1 MLATVP
7 ERSQAAADTRQ
18 RINTQI
24 RGYKM
29 QYTLLVVAALLMS
42 QGQARPQGPAG
53 DQIPIIRQEQEVN
66 FDGSYKYSYET
77 GNGIN
82 VEEEGYLKNAGTDN
96 AGQVAQG
103 FFSYTSPEGIPIRI
117 TYLADEN
124 GFQPQGDHIPT
135 PPPIPPA
142 IQKALAY
149 LATAPPPPQEQPS
162 GGFNN
167 RRG

>member
-1 MLATVP
+1 
-7 ERSQAAADTRQ
+7 
-18 RINTQI
+18 
-24 RGYKM
+24 M
-29 QYTLLVVAALLMS
+29 QYLVLFIVASVLSL
-42 QGQARPQGPAG
+42 GHARPQGPATEP
-53 DQIPIIRQEQEVN
+53 IPIIRQEQEVN

-96 AGQVAQG
+96 EGQVAQG
-103 FFSYTSPEGIPIRI
+103 FFSYTSPEGVPIRI

-124 GFQPQGDHIPT
+124 GFQPQGDHLPT

-142 IQKALAY
+142 IQKALDY
-149 LATAPPPPQEQPS
+149 LATAPPPQDQPAA
-162 GGFNN
+162 FNNN

>member
-1 MLATVP
+1 MQFTALAIAVV
-7 ERSQAAADTRQ
+7 
-18 RINTQI
+18 
-24 RGYKM
+24 
-29 QYTLLVVAALLMS
+29 LLISVV
-42 QGQARPQGPAG
+42 QARPQG

-82 VEEEGYLKNAGTDN
+82 AEEEGYLKNPGTDN

-103 FFSYTSPEGIPIRI
+103 SFMYTSPEGIPIRI

-124 GFQPQGDHIPT
+124 GFQPQGDHLPT

-162 GGFNN
+162 GGGFNN

>member
-1 MLATVP
+1 LT
-7 ERSQAAADTRQ
+7 
-18 RINTQI
+18 
-24 RGYKM
+24 KKKC
-29 QYTLLVVAALLMS
+29 LLSLQFLLVAALLLS
-42 QGQARPQGPAG
+42 LAQAQPRPQAQGEP
-53 DQIPIIRQEQEVN
+53 IPIIRQEQEVN

-82 VEEEGYLKNAGTDN
+82 VAEEGYLKNAGTDN

-103 FFSYTSPEGIPIRI
+103 SFSYTSPEGIPIQI

-124 GFQPQGDHIPT
+124 GFQPQGDHLPT

-149 LATAPPPPQEQPS
+149 LATAPPPPQEPQQAG